1 MSMTIKAAL
10 LAAGLLAATP
20 ADAQYGKDRG
30 RSGRVAS
37 DIARTIEEAADAI
50 GTVTG
55 AVETSVDGVRYR
67 REERRA
73 VDRCAPRVER
83 YGRMQVSA
91 VRPYERRS
99 MRVYGTVQPDSRYQ
113 RSGDARAF
121 TCTVRDDGRVKLNTQ
136 RLG

>member
-1 MSMTIKAAL
+1 MSMTLKAGL
-10 LAAGLLAATP
+10 FAAGLLAATP
-20 ADAQYGKDRG
+20 AAAQYEKDRG
-30 RSGRVAS
+30 RSGRVAN
-37 DIARTIEEAADAI
+37 DIARTIQDAADAV

-55 AVETSVDGVRYR
+55 ALEGSVDGIRYR

-83 YGRMQVSA
+83 YGRMQVAS

-113 RSGDARAF
+113 RSRDARSF
-121 TCTVRDDGRVKLNTQ
+121 TCTVRDDGRVKLKTQ